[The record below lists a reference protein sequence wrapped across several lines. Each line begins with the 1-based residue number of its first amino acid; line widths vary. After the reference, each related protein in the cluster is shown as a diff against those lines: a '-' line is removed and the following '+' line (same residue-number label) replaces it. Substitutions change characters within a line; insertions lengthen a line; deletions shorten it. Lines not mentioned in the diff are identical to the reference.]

1 MEGDKGTVCVT
12 GGTGYVG
19 SWLIKL
25 LLELGYSVH
34 TTVRADPGNNRDLSF
49 LTNLPG
55 ANERLKIFTAD
66 LNDPESFGTAIEGCK
81 GVFHVAAPMDF
92 QDNEPEAVVTQR
104 LIDGTLG
111 ILKTCLR
118 SNTVKKVV
126 YTSSITAVYFNKIKN
141 VEIMD
146 ESYWSDVD
154 YIRSE
159 VKSYV
164 SSYAITKTSTEKAVL
179 EFAAQHG
186 LDLVSIIPPMVLG
199 PFICPKMH
207 GPVRTALSPI
217 LGSRKNNNLL
227 LNLAMVHM
235 DDLAR
240 AFIFLLEHPE
250 AKGRYNCSSD
260 TVTAPKIVEILST
273 THPEFPIVDTLE
285 GIEGA
290 KLPGLSSKK
299 LLDLGFRFKYVVEDM
314 YDGAIKSC
322 KEKGLF

>member
-12 GGTGYVG
+12 GG
-19 SWLIKL
+19 
-25 LLELGYSVH
+25 
-34 TTVRADPGNNRDLSF
+34 N
-49 LTNLPG
+49 
-55 ANERLKIFTAD
+55 D

-104 LIDGTLG
+104 SIDGTLG

-126 YTSSITAVYFNKIKN
+126 YTSSITAVFFNKIKN

-159 VKSYV
+159 VKSNL
-164 SSYAITKTSTEKAVL
+164 SSYAITKTLTEKASNLSSMPLPRLDRKAVL

-207 GPVRTALSPI
+207 VPVHTALSPI

-273 THPEFPIVDTLE
+273 NHPEFPIVDTLE

-299 LLDLGFRFKYVVEDM
+299 LLDLGFRFKYGVEDI
-314 YDGAIKSC
+314 YDGIIKSC
-322 KEKGLF
+322 KEKGFL